1 MIMRL
6 TRGAALLLV
15 PGALVLG
22 VLLILPLANVV
33 AESFRLYLPGRIGSA
48 MDAPYTLINYQE
60 LMLPAYVG
68 YFADTFRLGFIVSVV
83 ALFASFPIAYYI
95 ARQAMGSKRK
105 IAMGFLVAMLFLSA
119 LVRVYS
125 IELTFGP
132 VGFLQHLSHVLGL
145 TPNSRALLEILVIA
159 GLCHF
164 IIPISAL
171 MLVGT
176 LQNLNPRLVEAAQA
190 LGAPRWKAHL
200 AITIPLSARGI
211 VSAFLVCFTL
221 SISAF
226 VAPMILGKGKV
237 LFVSNLIFSRFSEL
251 GNYPSGSAI
260 SVILLVASVSIIYL
274 VSRLAARWDA
284 V

>member
-1 MIMRL
+1 MRL

-48 MDAPYTLINYQE
+48 TDAPYTLINYQE

-95 ARQAMGSKRK
+95 ARQPVGSKRK

-132 VGFLQHLSHVLGL
+132 VGFFQHLSHVLGL

-211 VSAFLVCFTL
+211 LSAFLVCFTL

-274 VSRLAARWDA
+274 VARLAARWDA